1 MVRKDPSRKGANDRQ
16 LSEDRT
22 PIIQTKLH
30 RPPLTEQLVCR
41 KRLNE
46 HMDHGLETPLT
57 VVSAPAGYGKST
69 LVSQWADSLDLPC
82 AWLSLDS
89 DDSDLAEFTEYVL
102 AAVETAF
109 PDACPNTKTI
119 LNAPNL
125 APTPVLGACMINEL
139 DAIASPFVLVLDD
152 YHRISQASE
161 VHRLVDFLL
170 EHPPRPLRLVIA
182 TRRDPPLQMASMR
195 AGGKVTEVRLDELRF
210 TEAETTELLEGTTDV
225 VIGHSAITNLQ
236 LQVEGWAAGLHLV
249 SLALRRAEDPDAFL
263 GNLHGGLPH
272 TQEYLVREVL
282 DGLPPEVRDCLMK
295 ASILDRFCP
304 ELVTVVSGH
313 GPASSPP
320 VSGGRDLVSFLLE
333 RNLFTISL
341 DVDGEWFRFHHLF
354 QDLMQRHLNRQISA
368 DEIAA
373 LHLRAS
379 EWLESRG
386 LLEESVTH
394 ALLAENPARA
404 TEIVL
409 ARRYDLL
416 NSDRW
421 SFTEKLLSR
430 LPSEIRESDAGLLL
444 MQAWIAFWRWELENM
459 MAFVERAGALLDDE
473 TEGPASLRGEL
484 DFFNGQVAYWTGETE
499 KSRKLLDGALKGLGG
514 VGGIVEGNVEIMLGL
529 ARRITGDGEMAIQ
542 ALENLIRTAGADES
556 ALISQL
562 LAAQV
567 FVHLT
572 TGDLAAAQICSRQI
586 TTHAQ
591 REGMSN
597 TVAWAHYFIAYAHFE
612 AQDLCKAIEAF
623 NEMNR
628 HRYVLEP
635 KAVADGLTGLAI
647 AYQLSGDPKN
657 AKKTAESLMNW
668 AIEVGAPELLEVATS
683 CRARLGVLRGE
694 PETAVAWAE
703 TIRDAPE
710 LSDLFMWLEVSS
722 ITKARV
728 LVALGSR
735 QSLDSAAELLDTIR
749 ERSEKWRFDCHTIE
763 TTVLKAVVL
772 KKQGHREEAMTEL
785 ENALSLAAPV
795 GWVRPFVEA
804 GPLMAEMLEGL
815 GPDDPNHGFV
825 QRLLAAVKP
834 TEPGQSID
842 CDSDANRPTS
852 ITESALDALTDREL
866 DILELLQQ
874 RLYNKEIASKLC
886 ISTHTVN
893 YHLKHIYSKLAVNT
907 RRQAV
912 RCALER
918 GILNPTD

>member
-1 MVRKDPSRKGANDRQ
+1 MAPKTTRKTEERGP
-16 LSEDRT
+16 EDTGRT
-22 PIIQTKLH
+22 VPIIRTKLH
-30 RPPLTEQLVCR
+30 RPPLTDQLVCR

-46 HMDHGLETPLT
+46 HLDHGLETPLT

-69 LVSQWADSLDLPC
+69 LVSQWIDSLDVPC
-82 AWLSLDS
+82 AWLSLDDGDGELS
-89 DDSDLAEFTEYVL
+89 EFLGYVL
-102 AAVETAF
+102 ASITSCI
-109 PDACPNTKTI
+109 PDACPETHDLLQSPSLPPTRV
-119 LNAPNL
+119 L
-125 APTPVLGACMINEL
+125 AAHLVNDI
-139 DAIASPFVLVLDD
+139 DAITTPFVLALDD
-152 YHRISQASE
+152 FHWIGSSSE
-161 VHRLVDFLL
+161 VHRLIDLLL
-170 EHPPRPLRLVIA
+170 EHPPRSLSLVIV

-195 AGGKVTEVRLDELRF
+195 AGGKVTELRLDELRF
-210 TEAETTELLEGTTDV
+210 TEEEATELLEETTDAT
-225 VIGHSAITNLQ
+225 IGHAAIKNMQ

-263 GNLHGGLPH
+263 KNLHGGLPH

-304 ELVTVVSGH
+304 ELVNVVCGYDL
-313 GPASSPP
+313 ASSPP
-320 VSGGRDLVSFLLE
+320 VSDGRDLVSFLRD
-333 RNLFTISL
+333 RNLFTITL
-341 DVDGEWFRFHHLF
+341 DAKGEWFRFHHLF
-354 QDLMQRHLNRQISA
+354 QDLMKQQLGLQNSS
-368 DEIAA
+368 DDIAA

-379 EWLESRG
+379 EWLEDHG

-394 ALLAENPARA
+394 ALLAGDSDRA
-404 TEIVL
+404 AGIVL

-421 SFTEKLLSR
+421 YFTERLLSR
-430 LPSEIRESDAGLLL
+430 LSAEIRQSDAGLLL
-444 MQAWIAFWRWELENM
+444 IQAWIAYWRWELEQM
-459 MAFVERAGALLDDE
+459 MAFVDRAGALLDDE

-484 DFFNGQVAYWTGETE
+484 DFFNGQIAYWTGETE
-499 KSRKLLDGALKGLGG
+499 KSRKLLDGALKKLGG
-514 VGGIVEGNVEIMLGL
+514 VGGIVEGNVEIMLSL

-542 ALENLIRTAGADES
+542 ALENRVRTAGADES
-556 ALISQL
+556 ALISQV

-591 REGMSN
+591 RVGMSN
-597 TVAWAHYFIAYAHFE
+597 TVAWAQYFLAYTCFQ
-612 AQDLCKAIEAF
+612 AQDMSEAIAAF
-623 NEMNR
+623 NEMDR

-647 AYQLSGDPKN
+647 AHQLSGDTQN
-657 AKKTAESLMNW
+657 AEKTAESLMDW
-668 AIEVGAPELLEVATS
+668 AVEVGAPELLEVATS
-683 CRARLGVLRGE
+683 CRARLSVLRGE
-694 PETAVAWAE
+694 PEAAVTWAE
-703 TIRDAPE
+703 TIRGAPE
-710 LSDLFMWLEVSS
+710 LPDLFMWLEVSS

-728 LVALGSR
+728 LTAIGSK
-735 QSLDSAAELLDTIR
+735 QSLNSAAELLNAIR
-749 ERSEKWRFDCHTIE
+749 ERSEAWRFDCHTIE
-763 TTVLKAVVL
+763 TTALKAVVL
-772 KKQGHREEAMTEL
+772 KKQGRSEEAMTEL
-785 ENALSLAAPV
+785 GKALSLGAPG

-804 GPLMAEMLEGL
+804 GPLMAEMLERL

-825 QRLLAAVKP
+825 RRLLAAVKP

-842 CDSDANRPTS
+842 SGSAASRPTLIS
-852 ITESALDALTDREL
+852 GPALDALTDREL

-893 YHLKHIYSKLAVNT
+893 YHLKHIYSKLDVNT

-912 RCALER
+912 LRAQET
-918 GILNPTD
+918 GILNRTT